1 VKFNLKNNSVK
12 EMVDV
17 LTRIGP
23 MEENDINKAAFGFD
37 RNNTYA
43 SNKKYADML
52 RRGVKKGII
61 GRMEYP
67 ENAVKNSRAQFIYF
81 ATKETKVPCSLK
93 QDMEWAYESDNLI

>member
-1 VKFNLKNNSVK
+1 MNFNLKNNSVT

-23 MEENDINKAAFGFD
+23 MEENDIHKAAFGFD
-37 RNNTYA
+37 RNNSYA

-52 RRGVKKGII
+52 RRGIRKGII

-67 ENAVKNSRAQFIYF
+67 ENAVKNSRAQYIYF
-81 ATKETKVPCSLK
+81 ATKEIEIPCSAEL
-93 QDMEWAYESDNLI
+93 DMQMAYESENLI